1 MEIHFQSL
9 LHFLK
14 SSKQAGPTNFVPAAL
29 IVIMH
34 AVCIVSIVKTVVLGA
49 VEVLPLARGCLLL
62 HELTCKWANLKGAWS
77 SRTVVI
83 DFRKMLVVGFPG
95 YQWKK
100 VGSRVLP
107 ISADCLK
114 MGLLSSEID
123 CPFYGIVLSVKINF
137 LLIAVYCYQ
146 MGVLSNKW
154 VLFVYWCFSRYIWSI
169 LLPIAN

>member
-1 MEIHFQSL
+1 MQC
-9 LHFLK
+9 
-14 SSKQAGPTNFVPAAL
+14 V
-29 IVIMH
+29 
-34 AVCIVSIVKTVVLGA
+34 IVSIVVQTIVLGA

-62 HELTCKWANLKGAWS
+62 HELTCKWENLKGAWS

-146 MGVLSNKW
+146 MGVLPKK
-154 VLFVYWCFSRYIWSI
+154 
-169 LLPIAN
+169 